1 MDDPMIKFYFHP
13 SPNPAKV
20 ALLLEELGVAYD
32 AVPVDTRKGE
42 QFTPEFL
49 AINPNGKTPAMTDG
63 DAKLFDSTAI
73 LMYLANKEGKFLPDN
88 TPEAQAQYL
97 SWMMFVA
104 SGIGPYSGQSVHF
117 KHFAPEPKDYAV
129 NRYGYEAERHWGL
142 IDQRLSE
149 GAYMMGDT
157 YTVLDMAVWGWA
169 RAVPF
174 ILGADA
180 WENLPNLKRLL
191 DEINARPAAK
201 AAEAMFASHTF
212 KKEMDDDAKAMMF
225 PQNKRLA

>member
-1 MDDPMIKFYFHP
+1 MIKFYFHP

-20 ALLLEELGVAYD
+20 ALLLEELGIAYD

-73 LMYLANKEGKFLPDN
+73 LMYLANKEGKFLPEN

>member
-174 ILGADA
+174 ILGAEA

-212 KKEMDDDAKAMMF
+212 KKEMDNDAKAMMF

>member
-1 MDDPMIKFYFHP
+1 MIKFYFHP

-149 GAYMMGDT
+149 GAYMMGET

>member
-1 MDDPMIKFYFHP
+1 MIKFYFHP

-73 LMYLANKEGKFLPDN
+73 LMYLANKEGKFLPEN

-149 GAYMMGDT
+149 GAYMLGDT

>member
-1 MDDPMIKFYFHP
+1 
-13 SPNPAKV
+13 
-20 ALLLEELGVAYD
+20 ALLLEELGVGYD

>member
-1 MDDPMIKFYFHP
+1 MIKFYFHP

-49 AINPNGKTPAMTDG
+49 AINPNGKTPALTDG

-73 LMYLANKEGKFLPDN
+73 LMYLANKEGKFLPEN

>member
-73 LMYLANKEGKFLPDN
+73 LMYLANKEGNFLPEN